1 MKLVLFDLDG
11 VLVDAV
17 KLHKDAFAQ
26 SVRKVSGV
34 TIHDDFHESE
44 LNGLPTKTKLDLLV
58 RRKIIKAEHVE
69 PISDMKQSI
78 TMELIKADIKHDPQK
93 VALIRALRADGI
105 HVGCVTNSIRD
116 SARLMLSKIG
126 VLQDLELV
134 ISNQD
139 IKSPKPHP
147 EGYWCAMIHFG
158 IMPADTLIVE
168 DAPKG
173 VEAAKA
179 SGAHVWHVAGP
190 HQVTWMNMAKELS
203 K

>member
-17 KLHKDAFAQ
+17 KLHKDAFIQA
-26 SVRKVSGV
+26 VREVSGIS
-34 TIHDDFHESE
+34 IHDDFYESE

-58 RRKIIKAEHVE
+58 RRGIIKVEHVDR
-69 PISDMKQSI
+69 ISDIKQSI
-78 TMELIKADIKHDPQK
+78 TLDLIKRDIKHDPQK
-93 VALIRALRADGI
+93 VALIRALKADGI

-116 SARLMLSKIG
+116 SARLMLSNIG

-139 IKSPKPHP
+139 IKFPKPHP
-147 EGYWCAMIHFG
+147 NGYWIAMIHFG
-158 IMPADTLIVE
+158 IMPSDTLIVE

-173 VEAAKA
+173 VEAARA
-179 SGAHVWHVAGP
+179 SGAHVWQVAGP
-190 HQVTWMNMAKELS
+190 HQVTWLNMAKQLS